1 MQDRWENPK
10 IRARAAVRRRAA
22 GMTVEQIEKATDEA
36 RLHERIRSRLCETED
51 DVRAIGIAVAEHT
64 EWRRIGYVMEEEGLE
79 VYDPERDPTAVRWAR
94 EEQTARLEQAERE
107 RRAQALQQDSAAR
120 LVLTV
125 PVDAEA
131 YQRLR
136 TCATAHGITPRRLLD
151 LLAERVRTTPE
162 GLIEVAPFTTE
173 GVEDAEK

>member
-1 MQDRWENPK
+1 MHDRRENPK
-10 IRARAAVRRRAA
+10 VRARAAVRRRAS
-22 GMTVEQIEKATDEA
+22 GMTLEQIEKATDEA

-94 EEQTARLEQAERE
+94 EEQTARLEQ
-107 RRAQALQQDSAAR
+107 DSAAR

-136 TCATAHGITPRRLLD
+136 ACATAHGITPRRLLG

-162 GLIEVAPFTTE
+162 GLIEVAPFTIGPAGTE
-173 GVEDAEK
+173 NTGE